1 MARHLC
7 TSKYIG
13 VQSGQQK
20 RGIGGVMVVAA
31 LRRALDL
38 TEIVPIHGVA
48 LRSLNE
54 KTTKLYESFAFR
66 RATDEDGPHPLMI
79 LPMLTAK
86 DLFSPPPAQQ
96 TQG

>member
-1 MARHLC
+1 
-7 TSKYIG
+7 
-13 VQSGQQK
+13 
-20 RGIGGVMVVAA
+20 MVVAA

-48 LRSLNE
+48 LRPLNE
-54 KTTKLYESFAFR
+54 KTTKLHESFAFR
-66 RATDEDGPHPLMI
+66 RAPDEDGPHPIMI